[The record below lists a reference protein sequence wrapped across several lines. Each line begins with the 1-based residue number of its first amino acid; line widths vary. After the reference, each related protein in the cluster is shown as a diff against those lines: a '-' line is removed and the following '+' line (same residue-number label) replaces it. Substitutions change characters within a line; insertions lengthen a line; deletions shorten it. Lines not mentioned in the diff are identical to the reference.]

1 MLEVQLR
8 AEAATTLSLPSIHNG
23 SVFVIDGSVDVGNQR
38 VALARGQLGWLTR
51 SDEAGI
57 SQLDLRSRES
67 PSRLLLF
74 SGPPLREPVVFGGP
88 FVMNTEEQVQQA
100 FRDFANNRL

>member
-1 MLEVQLR
+1 MLEVRLR
-8 AEAATTLSLPSIHNG
+8 AEAATTLSLPSIRNG
-23 SVFVIDGSVDVGNQR
+23 FVFVIDGSVDVGNEP
-38 VALARGQLGWLTR
+38 VALARGQLGWL